1 MAVVTWGGAIR
12 AGCVPSRHAPR
23 TRRTAAGASGGP
35 SRGRFNGLIPRSAAI
50 RREPKSTAGVC
61 ACQVARI
68 GEDVAGTPDA
78 ILDRFLV
85 ARHIGAKSACARC
98 DALNR
103 ARHRVVRA
111 SAGGHEPGAAAM
123 PSGRHLRSGG
133 AGDSPVDPGP
143 TGGPDGRAAASAGGA
158 APLPDRRARAL
169 CAFEGDVL
177 TRQSTWPRGRVGALL
192 LRRRRDSV

>member
-1 MAVVTWGGAIR
+1 MGRRHSRRVRPVTPR
-12 AGCVPSRHAPR
+12 AAHSPHSRWRFGRAEPR
-23 TRRTAAGASGGP
+23 PFQRPYT
-35 SRGRFNGLIPRSAAI
+35 AI
-50 RREPKSTAGVC
+50 RREPKSTADVC

-103 ARHRVVRA
+103 AWHRVVRA

-123 PSGRHLRSGG
+123 PSGRHL
-133 AGDSPVDPGP
+133 
-143 TGGPDGRAAASAGGA
+143 
-158 APLPDRRARAL
+158 
-169 CAFEGDVL
+169 
-177 TRQSTWPRGRVGALL
+177 
-192 LRRRRDSV
+192 